1 MFVKFDIVD
10 DKPCIIAEDH
20 VLEAIRHEFSIEN
33 AAKSFTT
40 GYKKKF
46 IPSRLYAIA
55 ATGKFEIGLTHDI
68 LRTIAAKQLASNV
81 ELTDK
86 FKRKLQPTI
95 NTSVYD
101 DLTHELRYYQKE
113 GVEKAL
119 HNGRGICQL
128 ATGAGKTLI
137 IASLAASAYAKFENF
152 RCLILV
158 PDPGLALQTFNDFK
172 NYQVPFKTCLW
183 TGTNELDLSAN
194 VIIANQRIVLT
205 RAEENEWI
213 EYVDVLIVDEVH
225 TIKKD
230 NKINKIIS
238 KIKTNHRFGFT
249 GTLPTHAVDRWNVLG
264 AFGDVVIIK
273 SSAELRSEG
282 FLTNVEAKILSIAY
296 KSKVQKPIAT
306 HNDKGKKISTAKYK
320 AELDFIYHN
329 EYRNNILQQLCCN
342 FNNNILVLINHLDHG
357 ETLVKTLQAC
367 TTKQVFYVHGDVELQ
382 DRETIK
388 QMMEKHNDVIVIAM
402 SKIFSTGISINNIH
416 MIVFA
421 AGGKSFVRVVQSIG
435 RGLRLHESKDR
446 LIIIDVLDQLP
457 YASEHAQ
464 QRQTIYNSEKIKYSI
479 IPFVEK

>member
-1 MFVKFDIVD
+1 MFVKFDIID
-10 DKPCIIAEDH
+10 NKPCIITEDH
-20 VLEAIRHEFSIEN
+20 VLEAIRHELSIEN

-40 GYKKKF
+40 GLKKKF
-46 IPSRLYAIA
+46 IPSRLYAITS
-55 ATGKFEIGLTHDI
+55 TGKFEIGLAHEI
-68 LRTIAAKQLASNV
+68 MRIIAAKQLASKV

-86 FKRKLQPTI
+86 FKSKLQPTI
-95 NTSVYD
+95 HAQSYS
-101 DLTHELRYYQKE
+101 DLAFELRYYQKE
-113 GVEKAL
+113 GVDKAL

-137 IASLAASAYAKFENF
+137 IASLVASAYATFENF
-152 RCLILV
+152 KCLILV

-172 NYQVPFKTCLW
+172 NYKVPFKTCLW
-183 TGTNELDLSAN
+183 TGTNKLDLSAN
-194 VIIANQRIVLT
+194 VIIANQRIVLS

-213 EYVDVLIVDEVH
+213 EYVDVLIADEVH

-249 GTLPTHAVDRWNVLG
+249 GTLPTHAIDKWNVLG

-273 SSAELRSEG
+273 SSADLRSEG
-282 FLTNVEAKILSIAY
+282 FLTNVDAKILNISY
-296 KSKVQKPIAT
+296 KSKVQKPTTT
-306 HNDKGKKISTAKYK
+306 HNEKGRKISTAKYK

-342 FNNNILVLINHLDHG
+342 FNNNILLLINHLDHG
-357 ETLVKTLQAC
+357 ETLMKTMQNC
-367 TTKQVFYVHGDVELQ
+367 TNKQVFYVHGEMELQ
-382 DRETIK
+382 DREMVK
-388 QMMEKHNDVIVIAM
+388 QMMEKHNNIIVIAM

-435 RGLRLHESKDR
+435 RGLRLHESKDK
-446 LIIIDVLDQLP
+446 LAIIDVMDQLP
-457 YASEHAQ
+457 YAGEHAS
-464 QRQTIYNSEKIKYSI
+464 QRQSIYNSEKIKFSI
-479 IPFVEK
+479 VPFVEK